1 MLKTTLDFL
10 KGIASVT
17 RDVERLQAD
26 VRRLEDKCQNLS
38 LGLQRVIDENTAL
51 VQREQSAREIYEL
64 RLRLELMEAK
74 KRMLAAK
81 TKAEE

>member
-1 MLKTTLDFL
+1 MLKDFLDFVR
-10 KGIASVT
+10 GIVSVT
-17 RDVERLQAD
+17 RDVEKLQAD

-38 LGLQRVIDENTAL
+38 LNMQRLADENVML
-51 VQREQSAREIYEL
+51 VQREQNARENYQL
-64 RLRLELMEAK
+64 RLRIELMEAE